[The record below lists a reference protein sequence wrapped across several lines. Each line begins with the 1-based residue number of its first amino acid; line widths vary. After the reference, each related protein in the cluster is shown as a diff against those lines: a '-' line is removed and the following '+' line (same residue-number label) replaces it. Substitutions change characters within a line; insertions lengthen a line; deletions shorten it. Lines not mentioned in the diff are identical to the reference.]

1 MLRELARERLE
12 RGQDSL
18 ATRALARVWERFA
31 DVARPLVIPRG
42 VDVIGVGGATLGGS
56 GKTPTVLAIAR
67 ELAASRPVAVVA
79 SAYRSKVGRA
89 RRVRIDDSAELVG
102 DEAAYLARALEPV
115 GVPVFVGESRD
126 NALALAGKHS
136 PLVIVDG
143 LLQAR
148 PERVRLSLL
157 VLDAGAPW
165 GSGRCP
171 PAGDLRAKIP
181 EIVAATDVVVLI
193 GDGELADVDRPVLRA
208 RSEIVGLIG
217 PEGEQPLSLLEGAR
231 VGVALAIAHPERVL
245 AELASLGVRPEEV
258 VLCADHSNFDAVRL
272 AAVLGSRRL
281 DAWLVSGK
289 CGVKLAGRGVPFWVL
304 DHRIQLEK
312 GAVPGALEPW

>member
-12 RGQDSL
+12 RGQDSF
-18 ATRALARVWERFA
+18 AARALARVWERFA
-31 DVARPLVIPRG
+31 DVERPLVIPRG
-42 VDVIGVGGATLGGS
+42 VEVIGVGGATLGGS

-67 ELAASRPVAVVA
+67 ELAASRPVSVVA
-79 SAYRSKVGRA
+79 SAYRSKVREA
-89 RRVRIDDSAELVG
+89 RRVRVEDRPELVG

-115 GVPVFVGESRD
+115 GVPVFVGESRT
-126 NALALAGKHS
+126 NALHLAGKHS
-136 PLVIVDG
+136 RLVIVDG

-157 VLDAGAPW
+157 VLDARCPW

-171 PAGDLRAKIP
+171 PAGDLRATIP
-181 EIVAATDVVVLI
+181 ELVSATDAVVLV
-193 GDGELADVDRPVLRA
+193 GEGELADLGRPVLRA

-217 PEGEQPLSLLEGAR
+217 PDGAQPLSMLEGAR

-245 AELASLGVRPEEV
+245 ANLASLGVRPEEI
-258 VLCADHSNFDAVRL
+258 VLSADHSNFDAARL
-272 AAVLGSRRL
+272 AAGLGSSRL

-289 CGVKLAGRGVPFWVL
+289 CGVKLEGCGVPFWVL
-304 DHRIQLEK
+304 DHRLQLEK